1 MTSRWPGLRRLRV
14 RLTLW
19 YVGLLTAVLAV
30 FVVGTASVMFSQL
43 RGQLSRYIVQDLET
57 IEGLVTFEA
66 DGTPRVRDDYHN
78 HPESRFVLE
87 RYFEIIAPDGRLLYR
102 NERLGEGAL
111 GGAPFEGEGVGGY
124 SERTGR
130 LGDGTRVILVSRF
143 HRFGDRPAVLRLAY
157 SLEPVWQRVTD
168 WVVDTLL
175 SFVVM
180 LLLAGVAAYAL
191 VGRALVPIDQL
202 ATRVAG
208 ITPER
213 LDERLDASHLESEL
227 AYLAG
232 VFNGLLDR
240 VQEAFERLRRF
251 TADASHELRTPLA
264 SMRSVGEVGL
274 QEARTPEESREVIA
288 SMLEEVARLTR
299 LVDGL
304 LDLARADGE
313 ALRAPTRVGVLSLV
327 RDAGSMLEVLAEE
340 KGQRLVI
347 EGDEGAAVSGDPVFL
362 RQAIVNLIHNAVK
375 YTPQGGAIRVS
386 VGRLAGGRVT
396 VAVADTGDGIP
407 REHLSKL
414 FDRFYRV
421 DASRSSEQGGLG
433 LGLAIAHRVVVAHGG
448 TIEVDSSPDGSVF
461 RITLPAAM

>member
-1 MTSRWPGLRRLRV
+1 MSLRWSGPRRLRV

-19 YVGLLTAVLAV
+19 YVGLLTLVLTV
-30 FVVGTASVMFSQL
+30 FVVGTSSVMFSQL

-57 IEGLVTFEA
+57 IEGLVTFGA
-66 DGTPRVRDDYHN
+66 DGAPRVRDDYHN

-87 RYFEIIAPDGRLLYR
+87 RYFEIIAPDGRLLFR
-102 NERLGEGAL
+102 NERLGSGTL

-124 SERTGR
+124 SERTGQ
-130 LGDGTRVILVSRF
+130 LDDGTRILLVSRR
-143 HRFGDRPAVLRLAY
+143 HLFGDRATVLRLAY

-180 LLLAGVAAYAL
+180 LLLAAVAAYAL

-208 ITPER
+208 ITPAR
-213 LDERLDASHLESEL
+213 LDERLDASHLDTEL
-227 AYLAG
+227 AHLAA

-240 VQEAFERLRRF
+240 VEQSFERLRRF

-274 QEARTPEESREVIA
+274 QEARTPDDAREVIA

-304 LDLARADGE
+304 LELARTDGDAPLTRMRVAMLALARE
-313 ALRAPTRVGVLSLV
+313 AGA
-327 RDAGSMLEVLAEE
+327 MLEVLAEE
-340 KGQRLVI
+340 KEQRLVI
-347 EGDEGAAVSGDPVFL
+347 EGDDGAVVSGDPVFL
-362 RQAIVNLIHNAVK
+362 RQAIVNIIHNAVK
-375 YTPQGGAIRVS
+375 YTPQGGAIRVT
-386 VGRLAGGRVT
+386 VRRAPEGRV
-396 VAVADTGDGIP
+396 VVEVADTGEGIP
-407 REHLSKL
+407 LEHRSRL

-433 LGLAIAHRVVVAHGG
+433 LGLAIAHRAVVAHGG
-448 TIEVDSSPDGSVF
+448 TIDIDSSPAGSIF
-461 RITLPAAM
+461 RISLPAAA